1 MKSSTRSVVDDDGKP
16 PRSRRRP
23 PWTMSIPPLL
33 MVLLLLLPAECD
45 GLETAESAE
54 LRRGSDRGPLVPMQS
69 RQPDTRVLLE
79 LEEGKPVGTLVGHIP
94 TRDNFTYR
102 FNEPPAELTL
112 DPVSG
117 AIRTAVVIDRES
129 LASDRFDLVVLS
141 SQPTYPIE
149 VRLRV
154 LDVNDNAPVFP
165 EASLA
170 VAFSEEANVGTR
182 VILDT
187 ASDGDAGS
195 NGLSTDYRIVAGNED
210 ASFEDLASTHIA
222 AQESRLRATTAGRYT
237 LRKLGCVKIL
247 VSASSGGN
255 TDTKIFTRV
264 NVSVLDVNDNP
275 PMFDHSDYFVSIN
288 ESLPVGASILQVR
301 ATDADAGVNSQVA
314 YYLDSQGDFTV
325 DADTGILRTASAR
338 PPRCPRIRP
347 DSPRSCVFTVF
358 AHDHGSPRQDGRAY
372 VTVSLVD
379 ANDHEPV
386 IRFRVFTAPDSYATV
401 DENAQNGSVVA
412 AVSVIDHDEGPN
424 GDTVVQ
430 IHGGN
435 ELGHFR
441 LEKTPSFDIVRV
453 NGVLDRERVSRYNLT
468 VTATDRG
475 SPARSSTAYLLILV
489 NDVNDHEP
497 VFEKADYS
505 ALLSELSPVGSFVSA
520 VTATDRDTGIN
531 ARLSYSIAA
540 GNDRLWFKIDANTG
554 LVTTARPLD
563 RELQDLVE
571 LKISAKDGGP
581 NPRWAHAMLRVQ
593 LLDENDE
600 APSFALSQIK
610 ASLPENAEPGSLV
623 SVLSASDGDLGTN
636 GSIVYS
642 LDPQVELSY
651 PGVFHLEPIH
661 GRLSVRRSL
670 DRELQ
675 SIYDVQVVAK
685 DQGSPARSST
695 ATVQVAVIDVDD
707 HRPRFYPTQ
716 YFVELADG
724 AVPGSFVCT
733 VVATDDDEGSN
744 ALVSYSILGGAQ
756 GRFTVNE
763 TTGQLTT
770 TQELR
775 LEQQARYEIQVS
787 PPQISILMSARHPSA
802 RDADSQDTALVVVFV
817 RDTSRALPLRFTLP
831 RGATEY
837 SFQVSEDGPEAR
849 IGRELGRV
857 DRARFSIVDGDP
869 LGWFRLDPVTGV
881 LTTAAPLDRERNAR
895 VTLTVVA
902 NTLAFFTRASV
913 AVTLEDVN
921 DNAPQFARPLVRLS
935 VAESWPTGLE
945 LYVPEA
951 SDPDDGINA
960 DLEFRLES
968 GPAALFGV
976 DARTGMVRLLRPLR
990 TQAGKEFALE
1000 LAASDRGQPRL
1011 SSRQQLLIKVEDV
1024 NDHTPTFE
1032 RPSYETSLLEL
1043 TPVNERFFL
1052 LRASDADSG
1061 ENGRVSYEISEGNQ
1075 EGRFGVFPDGAV
1087 YVKKALDREWRD
1099 LYALTVVA
1107 RDSGDRPRSSA
1118 VSLLVHVL
1126 DENDNP
1132 PIFDNATFSFSL
1144 AENEPPDTHVG
1155 KLSADDGDR
1164 GRNAELT
1171 FSLASNENDFAV
1183 DPRTGFVR
1191 TLRYFDREK
1200 LLELTGHDTIT
1211 MEAVVL
1217 DSGIARLRGE
1227 AKVLV
1232 RITDVN
1238 DNAPVFS
1245 RPNYKASV
1253 SESAPPRSAVLRV
1266 SATDADQGP
1275 NGDVFYAIAEGNHEE
1290 SFAMDEATG
1299 QIILTAPLDR
1309 ERTGSYSLTVI
1320 ARDTGAGVQHTS
1332 TATVLVHVLD
1342 ENDNAPE
1349 FVPGPL
1355 RADVLETTP
1364 VGFELH
1370 RFSAM
1375 DRDLGLNGEVAFA
1388 IAAGNVKEA
1397 FKVDSVTGALFL
1409 DRPLDFEQQ
1418 SSYTLNITAS
1428 DGGSPRQ
1435 SSAIS
1440 FSVRVLDVNDNPPQF
1455 ANVAIVRQIEEGLPV
1470 DTPVVTVTAVDRDS
1484 AANGRVTYQITG
1496 QEPAGSHFTV
1506 RPDTGVVLTA
1516 AEIDREFSD
1525 TFKLTLTATD
1535 QGSPSLFSHK
1545 TVTIIVEDVNDNA
1558 PAFVSVDAS
1567 VLPEDS
1573 DKGYVVMKLEAIDVD
1588 ANANGQVTY
1597 ELVDGDKTLFSL
1609 DRGTGE
1615 LSLNRAVGRPA
1626 VSYSLAVQA
1635 SDQAVPSQRKTS
1647 RAQVTV
1653 LGASKRPQAAPTF
1666 SAPQYAASVFENEP
1680 AGTSVLAVRA
1690 DAKSDARVQFFL
1702 TSVRSAGAA
1711 TRRRFAI
1718 HRDTGLVTTASP
1730 LDREA
1735 GSDVFQL
1742 EVLAVDAAS
1751 KVPRTAK
1758 ATVTVTVLDRNDSPP
1773 RFQNGPYIISLS
1785 EDAPVG
1791 STVAVLQA
1799 DDPDLEGSVRFSI
1812 AEGQTDA
1819 GRFQIDPQTGALLLV
1834 EALDRE
1840 LQAQHQFSVTATDGF
1855 QSTDAVVSIEVTDTN
1870 DNLPLFG
1877 EVAYSF
1883 DLWEDTQ
1890 RGAQVG
1896 AVSAVDA
1903 DLGLNRQVSYSVLS
1917 DWANDVFSLNPQ
1929 TGVFTLTSHL
1939 DYELYQHYVLVVQ
1952 AQDSGTPSLSS
1963 TATVYVNVL
1972 DLNDNAPLFDPMSYS
1987 DEVLENVTVGS
1998 SLLRVS
2004 ATDLDSG
2011 DNGRIVY
2018 SIAEGDP
2025 DGQLAILANGTIVT
2039 RLPLD
2044 RERKSL
2050 YSLVVRATDQAP
2062 EVHKRLSSS
2071 VQVTI
2076 VLKDVNDMVPEFVT
2090 PNVTSVQENAP
2101 ANTIVMAVKAV
2112 DRDEGRNSYVE
2123 YSVSPEHTFSL
2134 GPVDGLLRVRGLLDR
2149 EQRASYELLV
2159 TARDRGHPVR
2169 VASQRLRVRLLDEND
2184 NSPVFDPRQYS
2195 AAVSENASVG
2205 ASVLRVSATDQDEG
2219 ASGQVRYSI
2228 IAGDPN
2234 HDFSVG
2240 QDTGVLRV
2248 RRTLDYER
2256 RTRYLLTLQA
2266 EDCAGASSELRFD
2279 TATVT
2284 ISVTDINDNAPAF
2297 LDSPYEL
2304 HVVENAATPVVLLT
2318 LAAHDADQLP
2328 SGPIHY
2334 RLEDGGHGAFR
2345 INGTTG
2351 ELSLERPLDRELHDR
2366 YLLTVLA
2373 VDSGNPR
2380 QTGTGTVSVF
2390 VSDINDNAPEFE
2402 RSRYV
2407 ALLAE
2412 NQPADHP
2419 VATITATDA
2428 DVGRNAH
2435 IRYSLQGDQGS
2446 RFSVDTESGLVRA
2459 RVPMDREECQRYE
2472 LQLVARDD
2480 GLTVRHSATVD
2491 LVVLITDQNDN
2502 RPTFASVNMSVVV
2515 PSGAEPGYFVLGAR
2529 ATDADSGPN
2538 GQLVFHL
2545 SGPDVDKFQIQQD
2558 TGVIRLAH
2566 RLASSSPRSDSNYE
2580 IQVHATDQG
2589 QVPLI
2594 SSMNVFV
2601 STADA
2606 RQFPKFRAGTP
2617 GTLTLAEG
2625 GGNSVAPL
2633 ATLSATSPK
2642 TGPAGRVTYHV
2653 ASGGDAFAL
2662 DPDSGIL
2669 TVVHGDALDL
2679 EATPRLQLWLE
2690 ARDGD
2695 KPPLSSAVRIDV
2707 QLTDINDNIPEF
2719 EQDVYNT
2726 SVREEQPAGQLV
2738 ARLLAHD
2745 GDSGAN
2751 GKLRYDLRPLPTF
2764 HDFDDLPFE
2773 IDSTTGELRT
2783 TARLDRE
2790 TVAHYRFLVEA
2801 RDNGDPSLTGTATV
2815 LVSVSDKNDNPPRFT
2830 RLFSVNVT
2838 ENAPLGA
2845 FVIQVTS
2852 SDRDAAENA
2861 NATYSFTENPGER
2874 FAIDPLTGNVT
2885 VAGPLDRELRDEYLL
2900 KVAAVDGSWKAETPL
2915 TVSLQD
2921 VNDNAPRFEQMVYRF
2936 RLPELQPGG
2945 SFVGRLAAADADKP
2959 GPNAAVSYSLRRPS
2973 DLFRIDPATG
2983 EVLSKQPLRYRRS
2996 PRGAMSPE
3004 NQHMLRVLA
3013 TDHGKPPLSSEA
3025 TVYVSIVDAN
3035 NHVPKFEQ
3043 PTYFSP
3049 LPDNA
3054 AVGLSVLQL
3063 TARDDQDVGVNAE
3076 LVYSI
3081 FDGNGTDLLDIHHTS
3096 GWLTVAKP
3104 LPRQQGQTFTLK
3116 VRATDQGVPPKSTD
3130 TIVTVT
3136 ITGDNQFSPVFTA
3149 LSYQIIIPENEPVKS
3164 ELLTVSATDADSGLN
3179 GEVRYSIES
3188 GNTGDSFAME
3198 AHNGALTIN
3207 AILDYET
3214 MPEFRL
3220 NVSACDGA
3228 FHRKCAWAT
3237 LTVIVTDVN
3246 DCSPQFNATHFDAY
3260 IAENEPPGTVVTQ
3273 LSASDADSGRNR
3285 IVQYALVGSSYFVV
3299 DPQSGV
3305 VTSQSSF
3312 DYEQTS
3318 EYVLEVVA
3326 SNPGSLQYSS
3336 CQLRVH
3342 VTGKNEFFPRFVQP
3356 VFQFAVSE
3364 STVIGTAVGR
3374 VLATDEDSG
3383 PEGNVYFLFVGSS
3396 NDRGFRIQPSTGVIT
3411 VSRTLDREAQARVV
3425 LSVMAK
3431 NSGSIRGNDTDE
3443 AQVVVSIQD
3452 GNDPP
3457 VFLQPLYEARISE
3470 AVPVGSSVLS
3480 ISAVDRD
3487 VRPNNHQFSYSIL
3500 DGDPNKVFS
3509 VDPQTGLLHTAALL
3523 DRESVPAYMLTLAAI
3538 DRGSPPQ
3545 TGTATVRV
3553 ILDDVNDNGPEFEPA
3568 DLLGYVLE
3576 DEPPYTSVLTLSAR
3590 DRDLAPNGAP
3600 FAYSLVG
3607 GARRNL
3613 FELDRQTGVLRTTQR
3628 LDREATPSLQ
3638 LLVEVQDSGNPP
3650 IRARHSLTVLLV
3662 DKNDSPSSPRSLTVL
3677 VWVYHNVFAG
3687 GKIADVRPLDPD
3699 ATGEYQ
3705 CRLEGRESVFSIVS
3719 QCDLHASRLLSPSN
3733 YSFTVRGNDGYH
3745 QDVTSTVNV
3754 QFKVFN
3760 NATVENSVSLHVV
3773 NQSAS
3778 DFLGSSYDRFLGLLR
3793 QVLEGMGSPIVYSMA
3808 DVKGQL
3814 QLALA
3819 VQKSS
3824 GALVS
3829 PDKVSQRLEA
3839 RRDTLQSSL
3848 AKTIVV
3854 GYEPCASSPCRNAG
3868 TCSSHLDFQTSLS
3881 ILDSPQLVFASPGA
3895 TRSFVCSCPVGFSGL
3910 QCQDQLDPC
3919 SPSPCSNGATCRID
3933 ASAATGFQCLCPED
3947 REGER
3952 CERPRRN
3959 SCASAPCKNG
3969 GSCREAPAGSF
3980 FCLCRLGFKGSLCE
3994 QAADGCRPSRCRN
4007 GATCVG
4013 NGPAG
4018 YHCLCEPNFFG
4029 RHCEKS
4035 TFGFEPYSYMAFP
4048 SLKPSTNDISVVFAT
4063 NRKHALLA
4071 YNFGSQNGGRSD
4083 FVALE
4088 IANGKPTFSFGGSR
4102 TAVAKVVLDRDV
4114 ADGNW
4119 HRVTV
4124 IRNGRVASLSVV
4136 SCQDHGEL
4144 CEECS
4149 HANSSCSLSVTGQAG
4164 TLSLSS
4170 QPLYIGGL
4178 PSVEPLLE
4186 RPSQVWADDF
4196 VGCVHSVA
4204 VDGQPLAL
4212 ERPLRQQHVARTC
4225 GRKGDPCASGG
4236 CRGANACHD
4245 LWSTAGCT
4253 CPGGM
4258 LVAQDCSQALE
4269 PYWLSGGSFLELVP
4283 QEKLRREALVQQ
4295 RRQHQQQPQRTS
4307 RGLPASKALSL
4318 RLRTRAQDG
4327 LLLHVATER
4336 DHTRL
4341 QLVEGHLEY
4350 LSKSGQQ
4357 EPVQWRHPVRVSD
4370 GHWHQV
4376 VISRNLE
4383 TGGGSVSLA
4392 IDDQQR
4398 RVPTDAALH
4407 DFLDPFLTSFTVGG
4421 RWEQNAVSA
4430 ENLPGSL
4437 QGCVQQIAVNG
4448 ELQSLNASRGY
4459 FRLVARGTVGRSCSQ
4474 EALRLDV
4481 AADPLGVGIIL
4492 VIAFFVVLILVI
4504 LVSLLVFRRCKL
4516 KRHKAPT
4523 PIKPNGNALINQITE
4538 ATRGSVHSEHGYAD
4552 GTAPSAPEEHPRN
4565 PPSSQDLVLPKRVK
4579 ERDIGSDSQQLRTPQ
4594 RPDIIE
4600 REVMHA
4606 SSPLAASRCTEQ
4618 SVYGAAAEP
4627 EHYDLENASSIAP
4640 SDIDIVYHYRVFRDG
4655 SQLRKM
4661 HHNKGLHKHPGPH
4674 RHSPASPTA
4683 RQSPR
4688 QQLLLRPAARDS
4700 PSALKMHHSTPL
4712 ARLSPSSEL
4721 SRQTPR
4727 ILTLQDIS
4735 GKPLQTALLASAH
4748 PGNGAKPFK
4757 DALTNS
4763 ERSLNSPVSQLS
4775 RSTGSLPSAKL
4786 KQACA
4791 PAAESHH
4798 TQPLAGLGL
4807 TAEEIECLNARPRNC
4822 SLVSTLD
4829 AVSSSGSEGTK
4840 GGKMSQ
4846 LLDDRPAAMLDTAT
4860 GHDSS
4865 SDESGNDSFT
4875 CSEFE
4880 YDNGYEK
4887 AHRDFAPGN
4896 MIFSKLAEEDNENDE
4911 DSSKT
4916 YDGFDSFRGS
4926 LSTLVASD
4934 DDLSH
4939 LSYKPPSG
4947 AVLGWDCL
4955 LNWGPN
4961 FENLVGVFKD
4971 IADLPDTVSPLTP
4984 GHPKPSEEYV

>member
-1 MKSSTRSVVDDDGKP
+1 MKSSTGSSVDDDGRP

-23 PWTMSIPPLL
+23 PWTMSFPLL
-33 MVLLLLLPAECD
+33 LMLLLLPECD
-45 GLETAESAE
+45 GAEAAESA

-210 ASFEDLASTHIA
+210 ARF
-222 AQESRLRATTAGRYT
+222 RLVVTTNPSGETPFLHLETTGRLDREARDAYT
-237 LRKLGCVKIL
+237 LN
-247 VSASSGGN
+247 VSASDGG
-255 TDTKIFTRV
+255 TPPRLGYLQV

-314 YYLDSQGDFTV
+314 YYLDAQGDFTV

-540 GNDRLWFKIDANTG
+540 GNERLWFKIDANTG

-581 NPRWAHAMLRVQ
+581 NPRWAHAVLRVQ

-600 APSFALSQIK
+600 APSFALQQIK

-636 GSIVYS
+636 GSVVYG

-675 SIYDVQVVAK
+675 SNYNVLVVAK

-695 ATVQVAVIDVDD
+695 ATVQVSVIDVDD

-716 YFVELADG
+716 YFVELAGG
-724 AVPGSFVCT
+724 AAPGSFVCT

-763 TTGQLTT
+763 TTGQLST

-775 LEQQARYEIQVS
+775 LEQQARYEIQ
-787 PPQISILMSARHPSA
+787 MSARHPSG
-802 RDADSQDTALVVVFV
+802 RDVDYQDTALVVVFV
-817 RDTSRALPLRFTLP
+817 RDTGRALPLRFTLP
-831 RGATEY
+831 RGAAEY
-837 SFQVSEDGPEAR
+837 SFQIPEDGPEAR
-849 IGRELGRV
+849 IGRELGRVSLERSDQV

-913 AVTLEDVN
+913 AVTLGDVN
-921 DNAPQFARPLVRLS
+921 DNAPRFARPLVRLS

-951 SDPDDGINA
+951 SDPDDGVNA

-1011 SSRQQLLIKVEDV
+1011 SSKQQLLIRVEDV

-1043 TPVNERFFL
+1043 TAVNERFFM

-1132 PIFDNATFSFSL
+1132 PVFDNATFAFSL

-1211 MEAVVL
+1211 MDAVVL

-1245 RPNYKASV
+1245 RPNYRASV
-1253 SESAPPRSAVLRV
+1253 SESAPLRSAVLRV

-1275 NGDVFYAIAEGNHEE
+1275 NGDVLYAIADGNQEE
-1290 SFAMDEATG
+1290 SFAIDEATG
-1299 QIILTAPLDR
+1299 QVILMAPLDR
-1309 ERTGSYSLTVI
+1309 ERTGSYTLTVI
-1320 ARDTGAGVQHTS
+1320 ARDTGARVQHTS
-1332 TATVLVHVLD
+1332 TATVLVQVLD

-1355 RADVLETTP
+1355 RADVLETTA

-1375 DRDLGLNGEVAFA
+1375 DRDLGMNGEVAFA

-1435 SSAIS
+1435 SSALS

-1496 QEPAGSHFTV
+1496 QEPPGAHFTV

-1535 QGSPSLFSHK
+1535 QGNPGLFSHK

-1558 PAFVSVDAS
+1558 PAFVSVDAG

-1573 DKGYVVMKLEAIDVD
+1573 DKGYVVMKLEAVDVD

-1609 DRGTGE
+1609 DRVTGE

-1711 TRRRFAI
+1711 TGRRFAV

-1773 RFQNGPYIISLS
+1773 RFQNGPYTISLS

-1812 AEGQTDA
+1812 AEGQSDA
-1819 GRFQIDPQTGALLLV
+1819 GHFRIDPQTGALLLV

-1840 LQAQHQFSVTATDGF
+1840 LQAQHLFSVTATDGL
-1855 QSTDAVVSIEVTDTN
+1855 QSTEAPVTDTN

-1877 EVAYSF
+1877 EAAYSF

-2195 AAVSENASVG
+2195 AAVSENSSVG

-2248 RRTLDYER
+2248 RRSLDYER

-2284 ISVTDINDNAPAF
+2284 ISVTDVNDNAPAF

-2334 RLEDGGHGAFR
+2334 RLEDLGHGAFR
-2345 INGTTG
+2345 INGTSG
-2351 ELSLERPLDRELHDR
+2351 ELSLERPLDRELRDR

-2390 VSDINDNAPEFE
+2390 VSDVNDNAPEFD

-2407 ALLAE
+2407 ASLAE

-2419 VATITATDA
+2419 VTRITATDA
-2428 DVGRNAH
+2428 DVGRNAR
-2435 IRYSLQGDQGS
+2435 IRYSLHGEQGS
-2446 RFSVDTESGLVRA
+2446 RFSVDAESGLVRA
-2459 RVPMDREECQRYE
+2459 RVPMDREECERYE
-2472 LQLVARDD
+2472 LRLVAHDD
-2480 GLTVRHSATVD
+2480 GLTVRHSATVE
-2491 LVVLITDQNDN
+2491 LVVLVTDQNDN
-2502 RPTFASVNMSVVV
+2502 RPTFASANTSVVV
-2515 PSGAEPGYFVLGAR
+2515 PSGAEPGHFVLGAR

-2566 RLASSSPRSDSNYE
+2566 RLASSSPRDDSSYE

-2589 QVPLI
+2589 RVPLV
-2594 SSMNVFV
+2594 SSMTVFV

-2606 RQFPKFRAGTP
+2606 RQFPKFRSSTP
-2617 GTLTLAEG
+2617 GMLTLAEG
-2625 GGNSVAPL
+2625 GGNGVAPL

-2642 TGPAGRVTYHV
+2642 KGPAGRITYRV
-2653 ASGGDAFAL
+2653 ASGGNAFAL
-2662 DPDSGIL
+2662 HPDSGVL
-2669 TVVHGDALDL
+2669 TVIRGDALDL

-2690 ARDGD
+2690 ARDAD
-2695 KPPLSSAVRIDV
+2695 EPALSSAVRIDV
-2707 QLTDINDNIPEF
+2707 QLTDINDNVPEF
-2719 EQDVYNT
+2719 ERDVYNT
-2726 SVREEQPAGQLV
+2726 SVREEQSAGQLV
-2738 ARLLAHD
+2738 AQLHARD
-2745 GDSGAN
+2745 GDSGVN
-2751 GKLRYDLRPLPTF
+2751 GKLRYELRPLPTSR
-2764 HDFDDLPFE
+2764 DFDDLPFE
-2773 IDSTTGELRT
+2773 IDAATGELRT

-2801 RDNGDPSLTGTATV
+2801 RDEGDPSLTGTATV

-2921 VNDNAPRFEQMVYRF
+2921 VNDNAPRFERMAYRF
-2936 RLPELQPGG
+2936 RLPELQSGG
-2945 SFVGRLAAADADKP
+2945 SFVGRVAATDADKT

-2973 DLFRIDPATG
+2973 DLFRVDPATG

-2996 PRGAMSPE
+2996 PRGATSPE
-3004 NQHMLRVLA
+3004 NQHVLRVLA
-3013 TDHGKPPLSSEA
+3013 TDHGKPPLSSET
-3025 TVYVSIVDAN
+3025 TVYVSVVDAN

-3043 PTYFSP
+3043 TTYFSP

-3054 AVGLSVLQL
+3054 AVGLSVVRV

-3076 LVYSI
+3076 LMYSI
-3081 FDGNGTDLLDIHHTS
+3081 FDGNGTDLLDIHQTS

-3104 LPRQQGQTFTLK
+3104 LPRQQGQMFALK
-3116 VRATDQGVPPKSTD
+3116 VRATDQGVPPKSAD
-3130 TIVTVT
+3130 TVVSVT
-3136 ITGDNQFSPVFTA
+3136 ITGENQFSPVFTA
-3149 LSYQIIIPENEPVKS
+3149 LSYQIIIPENEPVHS

-3198 AHNGALTIN
+3198 PHNGALTIS
-3207 AILDYET
+3207 AVLDYET
-3214 MPEFRL
+3214 VPEFRL
-3220 NVSACDGA
+3220 NVSACDAA
-3228 FHRKCAWAT
+3228 FHRKCASAT

-3246 DCSPQFNATHFDAY
+3246 DCPPQFNATHFDAY
-3260 IAENEPPGTVVTQ
+3260 VAENEPPGTTVTQ

-3285 IVQYALVGSSYFVV
+3285 IVQYALVGGSSDFAV

-3305 VTSQSSF
+3305 VTAQSSF

-3364 STVIGTAVGR
+3364 STVVGTAVGR

-3383 PEGNVYFLFVGSS
+3383 PEGDVYFLFVGSS

-3431 NSGSIRGNDTDE
+3431 NGGSIRGNDTDE

-3470 AVPVGSSVLS
+3470 AAPVGSPVLS
-3480 ISAVDRD
+3480 VSAVDRD
-3487 VRPNNHQFSYSIL
+3487 VRPNNHQFFYSIL
-3500 DGDPNKVFS
+3500 EGDPNKVFG
-3509 VDPQTGLLHTAALL
+3509 VDSQTGLLHTAAPL
-3523 DRESVPAYMLTLAAI
+3523 DRESVPSYTLTLAAI

-3553 ILDDVNDNGPEFEPA
+3553 TLDDVNDNGPEFEPA

-3576 DEPPYTSVLTLSAR
+3576 DEPPYTSVLTLAAR

-3650 IRARHSLTVLLV
+3650 IRARHGLTVLLV

-3677 VWVYHNVFAG
+3677 VWVYHSVFAG

-3705 CRLEGRESVFSIVS
+3705 CRLESRESVFSIVS

-3754 QFKVFN
+3754 QFRVFD
-3760 NATVENSVSLHVV
+3760 NATVENSVSLRVV
-3773 NQSAS
+3773 NQSAG

-3793 QVLEGMGSPIVYSMA
+3793 QVLEVSVWRIELPL
-3808 DVKGQL
+3808 D
-3814 QLALA
+3814 
-3819 VQKSS
+3819 
-3824 GALVS
+3824 ALV
-3829 PDKVSQRLEA
+3829 LEA
-3839 RRDTLQSSL
+3839 
-3848 AKTIVV
+3848 
-3854 GYEPCASSPCRNAG
+3854 CAA
-3868 TCSSHLDFQTSLS
+3868 HLQTSIGIMKS
-3881 ILDSPQLVFASPGA
+3881 A
-3895 TRSFVCSCPVGFSGL
+3895 
-3910 QCQDQLDPC
+3910 CQD
-3919 SPSPCSNGATCRID
+3919 
-3933 ASAATGFQCLCPED
+3933 
-3947 REGER
+3947 
-3952 CERPRRN
+3952 
-3959 SCASAPCKNG
+3959 
-3969 GSCREAPAGSF
+3969 
-3980 FCLCRLGFKGSLCE
+3980 
-3994 QAADGCRPSRCRN
+3994 
-4007 GATCVG
+4007 
-4013 NGPAG
+4013 
-4018 YHCLCEPNFFG
+4018 
-4029 RHCEKS
+4029 
-4035 TFGFEPYSYMAFP
+4035 
-4048 SLKPSTNDISVVFAT
+4048 
-4063 NRKHALLA
+4063 
-4071 YNFGSQNGGRSD
+4071 
-4083 FVALE
+4083 
-4088 IANGKPTFSFGGSR
+4088 
-4102 TAVAKVVLDRDV
+4102 
-4114 ADGNW
+4114 
-4119 HRVTV
+4119 
-4124 IRNGRVASLSVV
+4124 
-4136 SCQDHGEL
+4136 
-4144 CEECS
+4144 
-4149 HANSSCSLSVTGQAG
+4149 
-4164 TLSLSS
+4164 
-4170 QPLYIGGL
+4170 
-4178 PSVEPLLE
+4178 
-4186 RPSQVWADDF
+4186 
-4196 VGCVHSVA
+4196 
-4204 VDGQPLAL
+4204 
-4212 ERPLRQQHVARTC
+4212 
-4225 GRKGDPCASGG
+4225 
-4236 CRGANACHD
+4236 
-4245 LWSTAGCT
+4245 
-4253 CPGGM
+4253 
-4258 LVAQDCSQALE
+4258 
-4269 PYWLSGGSFLELVP
+4269 
-4283 QEKLRREALVQQ
+4283 
-4295 RRQHQQQPQRTS
+4295 
-4307 RGLPASKALSL
+4307 
-4318 RLRTRAQDG
+4318 
-4327 LLLHVATER
+4327 
-4336 DHTRL
+4336 
-4341 QLVEGHLEY
+4341 
-4350 LSKSGQQ
+4350 
-4357 EPVQWRHPVRVSD
+4357 
-4370 GHWHQV
+4370 
-4376 VISRNLE
+4376 
-4383 TGGGSVSLA
+4383 
-4392 IDDQQR
+4392 
-4398 RVPTDAALH
+4398 
-4407 DFLDPFLTSFTVGG
+4407 
-4421 RWEQNAVSA
+4421 
-4430 ENLPGSL
+4430 
-4437 QGCVQQIAVNG
+4437 
-4448 ELQSLNASRGY
+4448 
-4459 FRLVARGTVGRSCSQ
+4459 
-4474 EALRLDV
+4474 
-4481 AADPLGVGIIL
+4481 
-4492 VIAFFVVLILVI
+4492 
-4504 LVSLLVFRRCKL
+4504 
-4516 KRHKAPT
+4516 
-4523 PIKPNGNALINQITE
+4523 
-4538 ATRGSVHSEHGYAD
+4538 
-4552 GTAPSAPEEHPRN
+4552 
-4565 PPSSQDLVLPKRVK
+4565 
-4579 ERDIGSDSQQLRTPQ
+4579 
-4594 RPDIIE
+4594 
-4600 REVMHA
+4600 
-4606 SSPLAASRCTEQ
+4606 
-4618 SVYGAAAEP
+4618 
-4627 EHYDLENASSIAP
+4627 
-4640 SDIDIVYHYRVFRDG
+4640 
-4655 SQLRKM
+4655 
-4661 HHNKGLHKHPGPH
+4661 
-4674 RHSPASPTA
+4674 
-4683 RQSPR
+4683 
-4688 QQLLLRPAARDS
+4688 
-4700 PSALKMHHSTPL
+4700 
-4712 ARLSPSSEL
+4712 
-4721 SRQTPR
+4721 
-4727 ILTLQDIS
+4727 
-4735 GKPLQTALLASAH
+4735 
-4748 PGNGAKPFK
+4748 
-4757 DALTNS
+4757 
-4763 ERSLNSPVSQLS
+4763 
-4775 RSTGSLPSAKL
+4775 
-4786 KQACA
+4786 
-4791 PAAESHH
+4791 
-4798 TQPLAGLGL
+4798 
-4807 TAEEIECLNARPRNC
+4807 
-4822 SLVSTLD
+4822 
-4829 AVSSSGSEGTK
+4829 VSSS
-4840 GGKMSQ
+4840 
-4846 LLDDRPAAMLDTAT
+4846 
-4860 GHDSS
+4860 
-4865 SDESGNDSFT
+4865 
-4875 CSEFE
+4875 
-4880 YDNGYEK
+4880 
-4887 AHRDFAPGN
+4887 
-4896 MIFSKLAEEDNENDE
+4896 
-4911 DSSKT
+4911 
-4916 YDGFDSFRGS
+4916 
-4926 LSTLVASD
+4926 
-4934 DDLSH
+4934 
-4939 LSYKPPSG
+4939 
-4947 AVLGWDCL
+4947 
-4955 LNWGPN
+4955 
-4961 FENLVGVFKD
+4961 
-4971 IADLPDTVSPLTP
+4971 
-4984 GHPKPSEEYV
+4984 